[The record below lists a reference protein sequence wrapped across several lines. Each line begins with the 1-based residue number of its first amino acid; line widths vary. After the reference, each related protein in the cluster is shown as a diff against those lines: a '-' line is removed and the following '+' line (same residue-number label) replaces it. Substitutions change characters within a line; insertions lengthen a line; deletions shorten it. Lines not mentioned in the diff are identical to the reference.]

1 MAGHT
6 KGALVLVGLEAAT
19 GAGAAA
25 AAAAAAAAPLVC
37 FTMRGEAGSEAGP
50 PYTAVPIRP
59 AAGEQR
65 VCYRQGHQEAALPLC
80 NTGSSIERPSS
91 MPYSRQPAQQPPM

>member
-1 MAGHT
+1 MAGHA
-6 KGALVLVGLEAAT
+6 KGAFVLVGLEAAT

-25 AAAAAAAAPLVC
+25 AAAAAPLAC

-59 AAGEQR
+59 AHKRRRAWHDGRVSRAG
-65 VCYRQGHQEAALPLC
+65 ALQTWAYVTPLRA
-80 NTGSSIERPSS
+80 SSCLPQAR
-91 MPYSRQPAQQPPM
+91 ALLLLAHA